1 VARLSFLKT
10 LHNSTIFPEVIFP
23 TLLNRSYFLNNR
35 GIAIPEMYAVAVARV
50 VSRDSLRGKQSDTDR
65 HFFSAQHS
73 AEMLYYFYQLPV
85 LELRIAKSRIVP
97 TEGKPVN
104 AGSQVGLT

>member
-1 VARLSFLKT
+1 MIT
-10 LHNSTIFPEVIFP
+10 
-23 TLLNRSYFLNNR
+23 LNNR

-50 VSRDSLRGKQSDTDR
+50 VSRDGMRGKQSETDR
-65 HFFSAQHS
+65 LFFSAQHS

-85 LELRIAKSRIVP
+85 LGLRVAKSRILA
-97 TEGKPVN
+97 TEGKSVN